1 MSRPTRRQV
10 LYGSAAALTG
20 AALTAPIALAG
31 TAAARP
37 TEGHGHSADDS
48 HPAHDGHS
56 GHDMPEPFDEMYQGR
71 HIEGWPADA
80 EGARK
85 GSAHKAKAQKTN
97 ARNGGHTS
105 GGAHA
110 EHPAGHGGMHDG
122 MDFVVRI
129 DNDDLHVMRNADGTW
144 ISLVNH
150 YQTFSTPQALARAAV
165 RELQGADL
173 VPVITG

>member
-10 LYGSAAALTG
+10 LHGSAAALAG
-20 AALTAPIALAG
+20 AALAAPVALAD

-37 TEGHGHSADDS
+37 TGPHGHSS
-48 HPAHDGHS
+48 GDGNHES
-56 GHDMPEPFDEMYQGR
+56 KGNPGGHEMPEPFDEMYQGR
-71 HIEGWPADA
+71 HIEGWPADEQA
-80 EGARK
+80 PK
-85 GSAHKAKAQKTN
+85 NGSHGSH
-97 ARNGGHTS
+97 GGHRS
-105 GGAHA
+105 HGHHA
-110 EHPAGHGGMHDG
+110 DTAAGQAGDPHDG

-150 YQTFSTPQALARAAV
+150 YETFTTPRALARAAV

-173 VPVITG
+173 VPVVTG

>member
-10 LYGSAAALTG
+10 LYGSAAAVTG
-20 AALTAPIALAG
+20 AVLAAPAAFAG

-37 TEGHGHSADDS
+37 AAGHGDSAGHGH
-48 HPAHDGHS
+48 PAGHGPS
-56 GHDMPEPFDEMYQGR
+56 GGHQMAEPFDEVYQGR
-71 HIEGWPADA
+71 HIEGWPSED
-80 EGARK
+80 
-85 GSAHKAKAQKTN
+85 
-97 ARNGGHTS
+97 GGHGVTT
-105 GGAHA
+105 
-110 EHPAGHGGMHDG
+110 PAGPPVPHEG

-150 YQTFSTPQALARAAV
+150 YETFTTPRALARAAV

-173 VPVITG
+173 VPVVTG

>member
-10 LYGSAAALTG
+10 LHGSAAVLAG
-20 AALTAPIALAG
+20 AALTAPALFAG

-37 TEGHGHSADDS
+37 VGGRE
-48 HPAHDGHS
+48 HPAGDGHTG
-56 GHDMPEPFDEMYQGR
+56 GHPMPEPFDEIYQGR
-71 HIEGWPADA
+71 HIAGWPAD
-80 EGARK
+80 EGDARSR
-85 GSAHKAKAQKTN
+85 GHRGRDGRAMHRAAQ
-97 ARNGGHTS
+97 
-105 GGAHA
+105 
-110 EHPAGHGGMHDG
+110 AGPHEG

-150 YQTFSTPQALARAAV
+150 YETFNTPRALARAAV

-173 VPVITG
+173 VPVVTG

>member
-1 MSRPTRRQV
+1 MSRPTRRQM

-20 AALTAPIALAG
+20 AALAAPVAFAG

-37 TEGHGHSADDS
+37 AEGHGHSAGDG

-56 GHDMPEPFDEMYQGR
+56 GGHDMPEPFDEMYQGR
-71 HIEGWPADA
+71 HIEGWPADD
-80 EGARK
+80 EGAKK
-85 GSAHKAKAQKTN
+85 GSAQKAN
-97 ARNGGHTS
+97 ARNGGHRSS
-105 GGAHA
+105 GSHA
-110 EHPAGHGGMHDG
+110 EHPAGHAGPHDG

-129 DNDDLHVMRNADGTW
+129 DNEDLHVMRNADGTW

-150 YQTFSTPQALARAAV
+150 YQTFTTPQALARAAV

-173 VPVITG
+173 VPVVTG

>member
-37 TEGHGHSADDS
+37 AEGHGHPAEDG
-48 HPAHDGHS
+48 HPAPDGHS

-80 EGARK
+80 EGMRK
-85 GSAHKAKAQKTN
+85 GGAQKAKSRK
-97 ARNGGHTS
+97 
-105 GGAHA
+105 AHA
-110 EHPAGHGGMHDG
+110 GHGSGAPHAAHPADHGGMHDG

>member
-10 LYGSAAALTG
+10 LHSSAAALAG
-20 AALTAPIALAG
+20 AALAAPVAFAD

-37 TEGHGHSADDS
+37 ADGHGQGHGHLAR
-48 HPAHDGHS
+48 PGHS
-56 GHDMPEPFDEMYQGR
+56 SGHTMPEPFDEMYQGR

-80 EGARK
+80 GGPE
-85 GSAHKAKAQKTN
+85 
-97 ARNGGHTS
+97 NGGH
-105 GGAHA
+105 GEHHA
-110 EHPAGHGGMHDG
+110 GQAGPHEG

-129 DNDDLHVMRNADGTW
+129 DNNDLHVMQNADGTW

-150 YQTFSTPQALARAAV
+150 YETFTTPRALARAAV

-173 VPVITG
+173 VPVVTG